1 LCGGLCTE
9 EGCETGWEGGQRSPL
24 SSLRATPP
32 HPRTHPNS
40 PTLQTPNPSLQ
51 TPTPHKQVVD
61 SKQLQPLVRTQY
73 MRTAFQIP
81 FDATVRVSLDTN
93 LGASRCLLACPCL
106 EYVGKL
112 CACAEGGARAV
123 AAEALARAPRPL
135 VLDFSSDS
143 EGEA

>member
-1 LCGGLCTE
+1 MCGGLCTE

-93 LGASRCLLACPCL
+93 LGARCRRWLLLTGRLACWPL
-106 EYVGKL
+106 RAAGVEEGRWGAA
-112 CACAEGGARAV
+112 AC
-123 AAEALARAPRPL
+123 P
-135 VLDFSSDS
+135 
-143 EGEA
+143 